1 LVVDAILG
9 LLGLVVFAAC
19 VIFIAAACTWLVVK
33 LSPARSGSQQ
43 KS

>member
-19 VIFIAAACTWLVVK
+19 VIVFAAACTWLVVK
-33 LSPARSGSQQ
+33 LSPARDGA
-43 KS
+43 KSNS